1 MAATPEQMAAWMQQW
16 RRAAVALAEE
26 RARRLRSLTPE
37 KALAAS
43 EMLLSLPVVG
53 DAPRPRRMSGLVEQ
67 QAIFHRRSR

>member
-16 RRAAVALAEE
+16 RRAAVALADE

-37 KALAAS
+37 KALEAS
-43 EMLLSLPVVG
+43 EILLSLPVVG
-53 DAPRPRRMSGLVEQ
+53 DTPLPRRMSGLVEQ

>member
-16 RRAAVALAEE
+16 RRAAIALAEE

-43 EMLLSLPVVG
+43 ERLLSLPVVG